1 MKGRCH
7 EALGDEASARRV
19 AEMLDGQWPGSA
31 QGPVIHGRLAAR
43 SGDAARSE
51 SCPRE
56 ALRRD
61 PQCALACLGLARMR
75 QDAGDDQACL
85 DWLEQALRFHPTSRE
100 IVLAFHERLNALE
113 RLARGEDAFR
123 AVLREHPLNRR
134 LRFLLIDILLR
145 QGKLDSAM
153 AEIESAMADFGVDP
167 GMLAAAQS
175 VRERVGPRRG
185 AGGMDSVSLCMI
197 VKNEEANLA
206 RCLRSVTP
214 VVDEIVIVDT
224 GSTDRTRDIATAFGA
239 RVADVPWNDDFS
251 AVRNA
256 GLEMVG
262 CEWIFVLDADE
273 VLSTR
278 DHDQFRQT
286 IRAATTRPAAF
297 RMRTRNYTRHVNA
310 VGWRANVGEYP
321 EEEGPGWIPSNKV
334 RLFTQ
339 GPGASAS
346 SSPYTN
352 WSSPRC
358 AAQALLS
365 AVATSRCITTASFR
379 MQRPRRRR
387 EPIAG
392 WNTGNCAARMAIRQ
406 RCGSSRSRPPSWGS
420 MKRLSGSGSNGSG
433 SILNQPRRI

>member
-1 MKGRCH
+1 
-7 EALGDEASARRV
+7 
-19 AEMLDGQWPGSA
+19 
-31 QGPVIHGRLAAR
+31 
-43 SGDAARSE
+43 
-51 SCPRE
+51 
-56 ALRRD
+56 
-61 PQCALACLGLARMR
+61 MR

-239 RVADVPWNDDFS
+239 RVADVPWNDDFQQFETPAWKWLAASGSSFSTPMRCSRREITIDSGRRS
-251 AVRNA
+251 A
-256 GLEMVG
+256 
-262 CEWIFVLDADE
+262 
-273 VLSTR
+273 
-278 DHDQFRQT
+278 RQQPAP
-286 IRAATTRPAAF
+286 RHSVCGRATTRD
-297 RMRTRNYTRHVNA
+297 T
-310 VGWRANVGEYP
+310 
-321 EEEGPGWIPSNKV
+321 
-334 RLFTQ
+334 
-339 GPGASAS
+339 
-346 SSPYTN
+346 
-352 WSSPRC
+352 
-358 AAQALLS
+358 
-365 AVATSRCITTASFR
+365 
-379 MQRPRRRR
+379 
-387 EPIAG
+387 
-392 WNTGNCAARMAIRQ
+392 
-406 RCGSSRSRPPSWGS
+406 
-420 MKRLSGSGSNGSG
+420 
-433 SILNQPRRI
+433 